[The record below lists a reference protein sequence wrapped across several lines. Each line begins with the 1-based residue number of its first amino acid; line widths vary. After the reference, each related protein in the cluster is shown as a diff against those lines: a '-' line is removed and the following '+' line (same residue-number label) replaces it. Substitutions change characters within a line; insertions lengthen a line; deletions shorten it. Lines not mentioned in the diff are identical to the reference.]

1 MSELVYANQAEIF
14 IAQRADINDA
24 IRAAFGAKGLI
35 LTEQELDPSFFDLRT
50 GLAGE
55 LFQKAVNYHIKIA
68 LVVPEPAKYGDRFKE
83 LAYEHQE
90 DNQVRIV
97 PNLQQA
103 EAWLLA
109 A

>member
-1 MSELVYANQAEIF
+1 MSEVVYASQAEIF
-14 IAQRADINDA
+14 IAAMADINDA
-24 IRAAFGAKGLI
+24 IGATFGAKGLI
-35 LTEQELDPSFFDLRT
+35 LTEKELDPAFFDLRT

-83 LAYEHQE
+83 LAYEHQN

-97 PNLQQA
+97 PSIDQA